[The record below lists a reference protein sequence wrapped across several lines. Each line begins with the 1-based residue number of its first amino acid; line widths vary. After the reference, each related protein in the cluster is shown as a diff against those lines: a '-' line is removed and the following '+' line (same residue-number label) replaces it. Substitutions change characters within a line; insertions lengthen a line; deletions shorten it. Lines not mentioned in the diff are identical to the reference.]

1 MESRSGSIDKHGS
14 GRLRFYLQEAAWR
27 LLRFQPDYQGCLW
40 VRERMLTP
48 NKTRTKQLMVGLA
61 RRFLIDWWR
70 VRMGK
75 AHWEEL
81 V

>member
-1 MESRSGSIDKHGS
+1 
-14 GRLRFYLQEAAWR
+14 
-27 LLRFQPDYQGCLW
+27 
-40 VRERMLTP
+40 MLTA

-75 AHWEEL
+75 ARWEEL
-81 V
+81 GMTMRSAA